1 MSHTLESTA
10 QVLIEPALDLHAGAP
25 FSRQPRA
32 HSDFSRFTFLI
43 NHHHRTGQL
52 TRLLASAPAPTGDDP
67 TVTVVKVDTAE
78 QPARLRN
85 RLHSLKARFGDL
97 IVVINSTQFNRP
109 DIRSIVTA
117 EEGVEVLIEEVNNF
131 QPDQLRPWLA
141 HLVTAR
147 IAARQARPVLATAPV
162 AALPPPADPLDLSA
176 RLRDPANGRLDAKA
190 IATLLGI
197 PLTDLARLCGVSKQ
211 NLSQN
216 PTSAG
221 IQAALQTFDEIAQ
234 VLLWCGGSEAKL
246 RAWLNRPNR
255 DFPEVDGR
263 KPSPLDLILR
273 GHAELVAQKVHNLR
287 TGQPS

>member
-1 MSHTLESTA
+1 MSPTFESTT
-10 QVLIEPALDLHAGAP
+10 QVLIEPALDLHAGASL
-25 FSRQPRA
+25 SRKPIAQ
-32 HSDFSRFTFLI
+32 SDFSRFIFSI
-43 NHHHRTGQL
+43 NKHHRTGQL
-52 TRLLASAPAPTGDDP
+52 TRLLASAPPSTAKDP
-67 TVTVVKVDTAE
+67 TVTVVKVDAAE
-78 QPARLRN
+78 QPARLLN

-117 EEGVEVLIEEVNNF
+117 EEGVEVLVEEINNF

-141 HLVTAR
+141 HLVMARTAVMP
-147 IAARQARPVLATAPV
+147 ARPVPATAPV

-197 PLTDLARLCGVSKQ
+197 PLTDLARLCAVSKQ

-221 IQAALQTFDEIAQ
+221 IQAALQVFDEIAQ
-234 VLLWCGGSEAKL
+234 ALLWCGGSEAKF
-246 RAWLNRPNR
+246 RAWINRPNR
-255 DFPEVDGR
+255 DFPEVDGK

-273 GHAELVAQKVHNLR
+273 GHAELVAQKAHNLR